1 MNVGLDLFLDFNF
14 YDNLSLKEGYLQPTL
29 HTATWQKLIWLFFK
43 WLFGSAY
50 NLYLTC
56 N

>member
-1 MNVGLDLFLDFNF
+1 MNMGLNILLEFNF
-14 YDNLSLKEGYLQPTL
+14 YDNLILKEGCLQPPS
-29 HTATWQKLIWLFFK
+29 HTATWQKSVWLFFK
-43 WLFGSAY
+43 WLFGSA